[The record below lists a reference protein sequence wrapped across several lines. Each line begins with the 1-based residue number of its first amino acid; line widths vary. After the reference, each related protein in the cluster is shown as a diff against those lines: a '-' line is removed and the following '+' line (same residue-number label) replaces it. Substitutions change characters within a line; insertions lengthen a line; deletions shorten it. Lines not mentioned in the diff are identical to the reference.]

1 MRAPWDKPWHV
12 EKVDPDI
19 VERLASAHVPNK
31 KAVAMGV
38 DIMSD
43 PHAENDEG
51 YNWTLLSRARYV
63 TDVVPG
69 SAVIMG
75 SGIGNR
81 WLRQVRLRG
90 RGALAP
96 PGERGRTRPPGK
108 TGTPARCGCY
118 EPLPWRFL
126 LGADTRK

>member
-51 YNWTLLSRARYV
+51 YNWTLLSQARNVSDV
-63 TDVVPG
+63 TPG
-69 SAVIMG
+69 STVVMG
-75 SGIGNR
+75 SVIGSYLAKVVA
-81 WLRQVRLRG
+81 WDFEVSDDDPIVVLDLFPVTPKSVAD
-90 RGALAP
+90 ALA
-96 PGERGRTRPPGK
+96 RAK
-108 TGTPARCGCY
+108 APA
-118 EPLPWRFL
+118 
-126 LGADTRK
+126 AS